1 MMRANKRSDAV
12 ARIER
17 LMSRLTNVLEGTINK
32 LYNVGHYQTANCLA
46 LAVGNDNTENA
57 GFPRCQNKILL
68 TFFCGGDDG
77 RGTPAVPFFCP
88 SEPQQF
94 L

>member
-1 MMRANKRSDAV
+1 MLA
-12 ARIER
+12 
-17 LMSRLTNVLEGTINK
+17 TT
-32 LYNVGHYQTANCLA
+32 YQTANCPA

-57 GFPRCQNKILL
+57 GLLAAKIRYSSVL

-94 L
+94 CNKMSYGQTA